1 MGRAELV
8 GRRTESTELD
18 RLIETARGGRSGV
31 LVLYGEPG
39 VGKSAL
45 LEAMEARTTGC
56 LFTRTAGV
64 EAEMELA
71 YAGLYPLCQ
80 PFLDDIDRLP
90 APLAEALGTAFGLVS
105 GPTPDAFL
113 VGLAVLN
120 LFATAAADKP
130 LVCIVDDAQWLDK
143 MSEVILAFVARRLN
157 AESVVMI
164 IAIRNGVEHR
174 FTGLPE
180 LEIAG
185 LDRADAQTLL
195 ENSLPGL
202 IDPRVKDRIVAEAQ
216 GNPLALLE
224 LPHTGAGRASGR
236 TALIEESFEQRLDAL
251 PAEARQL
258 LTLAAAE
265 PLGDPTLLWRAAERL
280 ELGAE
285 AATTALESGLITFG
299 THIRFRH
306 PLVRS
311 TAYRTAA
318 ASDQQAA
325 HQALAEVTDPDRD
338 PDRRAWHRAQ
348 AAPLPDEDVAA
359 DLERSAAGVRERG
372 GHFAAGAFLE
382 RAVELTLDP
391 ELRAERI
398 LAAATARCAGG
409 ALDTALELLDSLQ
422 SSPPDELRS
431 ALAQRL
437 RGQIQFDQGD
447 NQIAAATL
455 LDAARQLESLKPD
468 LAQSTHLA
476 ALAAAIWAAVP
487 DTTGILGEVAAAI
500 PQPPEPGAGPEE
512 SLLHA
517 LAARFTQGYVAA
529 APALIKAVAAE
540 LRDHSDQATSHTV
553 AGIVAV
559 DLWDLEGARRVVARQ
574 ERIARQTGALLRL
587 QFALDFGAA
596 LQCVGGDLT
605 AAGRMVD
612 EQRRIATATGRPS
625 IEYGA
630 LLVTAFA
637 GTETPTGPVCP
648 DRARTGVL
656 TLYAE
661 AVRNN
666 GLGRYEAARDA
677 AQELF
682 GQDVIGYGALVA
694 GELAEAAS
702 RTGDGKLVES
712 TLTWVSERANAV
724 PTNWSRGI
732 EARVHGLLKGDEGA
746 YRQSIA
752 CLDGTILQGEAARS
766 RLLYGEWLRREGR
779 RADARGELRTAYD
792 ALSALGLG
800 AFAERARHELLAT
813 GETVRK
819 RSVETANELT
829 TQEAQIAGL
838 ARDGLTNPEIAA
850 QLFLSPRTV
859 EWHLRK
865 TFAKL
870 GITSRRQL
878 RDTLPR

>member
-1 MGRAELV
+1 MVRAELV
-8 GRRTESTELD
+8 GRRAESIELD
-18 RLIETARGGRSGV
+18 RLIEAARGGRSATL
-31 LVLYGEPG
+31 LVRGEPG
-39 VGKSAL
+39 VGKTAL
-45 LEAMEARTTGC
+45 LEALVDRTTGC
-56 LFTRTAGV
+56 VFTRTAGV

-80 PFLDDIDRLP
+80 PFLENLDRLP
-90 APLAEALGTAFGLVS
+90 GPLAEALGTAFGLVS
-105 GPTPDAFL
+105 GPTPNAFL

-120 LFATAAADKP
+120 LLADAAADKP
-130 LVCIVDDAQWLDK
+130 LICLIDDAQWLDK
-143 MSEVILAFVARRLN
+143 MSEVILAFVAQRLN
-157 AESVVMI
+157 AEAVVMI
-164 IAIRNGVEHR
+164 IAVRNGVQHR
-174 FTGLPE
+174 FTGVRE
-180 LEIAG
+180 LELGG

-195 ENSLPGL
+195 TTSLPGL

-224 LPHTGAGRASGR
+224 LPHTGAGHADGR
-236 TALIEESFEQRLDAL
+236 TALIEESFEQRLDEL
-251 PAEARQL
+251 PATARQL

-265 PLGDPTLLWRAAERL
+265 PLGDPTLLWRAAEHL
-280 ELGAE
+280 GLGAE

-311 TAYRTAA
+311 TAYRTAS
-318 ASDQQAA
+318 ASDLQAA
-325 HQALAEVTDPDRD
+325 HLALAEVTDPDRD

-348 AAPLPDEDVAA
+348 ASPLPDEDVAA

-391 ELRAERI
+391 ERRAERM

-409 ALDTALELLDSLQ
+409 ALDTALSLLDNLQ
-422 SSPPDELRS
+422 NSPPDELRT

-447 NQIAAATL
+447 NQTAAATL
-455 LDAARQLESLKPD
+455 LDAARQLEPLKPD
-468 LAQSTHLA
+468 LAQSTRLA
-476 ALAAAIWAAVP
+476 ALTAAIWAAGP
-487 DTTGILGEVAAAI
+487 DAKGIVAEVAAAV
-500 PQPPEPGAGPEE
+500 PEPAGLAE
-512 SLLHA
+512 SLLEA
-517 LAARFTQGYVAA
+517 LAARFTRGYVTA
-529 APALIKAVAAE
+529 APDLARALAAE
-540 LRDHSDQATSHTV
+540 LRDHSDQATGHLV
-553 AGIVAV
+553 GGIIAV
-559 DLWDLEGARRVVARQ
+559 DLWDLETGQRLVARQ

-596 LQCVGGDLT
+596 LQCIGGDLT
-605 AAGRMVD
+605 AASRMVD
-612 EQRRIATATGRPS
+612 EQRRIATATGNPS
-625 IEYGA
+625 VEYGA
-630 LLVTAFA
+630 RLVTAFRGEPA
-637 GTETPTGPVCP
+637 TTSG
-648 DRARTGVL
+648 AGVL
-656 TLYAE
+656 TTYAE
-661 AVRNN
+661 AVLNN
-666 GLGRYEAARDA
+666 GLGRYETARDA
-677 AQELF
+677 AMRLF
-682 GQDVIGYGALVA
+682 EQDVIGYGALVA
-694 GELAEAAS
+694 SELAEAAS
-702 RTGDGKLVES
+702 RTGDSNLVES
-712 TLTWVSERANAV
+712 TLTWLRARAAAV
-724 PTNWSRGI
+724 PTEWSRGI
-732 EARVHGLLKGDEGA
+732 EARVGALLNNDEGE
-746 YRQSIA
+746 YRRSIE
-752 CLDGTILQGEAARS
+752 CLDRTSLQGEAARS

-792 ALSALGLG
+792 ALTNLGLG

-819 RSVETANELT
+819 RSVETVNELT

-878 RDTLPR
+878 RDAYPR

>member
-8 GRRTESTELD
+8 GRRLESAELD
-18 RLIETARGGRSGV
+18 RLVDAARGGRSAV
-31 LVLYGEPG
+31 LVLRGEPG
-39 VGKSAL
+39 VGKTAL
-45 LEAMEARTTGC
+45 LEAMESRTSGC
-56 LFTRTAGV
+56 VFTRTAGV

-80 PFLDDIDRLP
+80 PFLDHRDQLP

-120 LFATAAADKP
+120 LFADAAADQP
-130 LVCIVDDAQWLDK
+130 LVCVIDDAQWLDK
-143 MSEVILAFVARRLN
+143 MSELILAFVARRLN

-164 IAIRNGVEHR
+164 IAVRNGFDHG
-174 FTGLPE
+174 FTGLRE
-180 LEIAG
+180 LELGG

-195 ENSLPGL
+195 ESTVPGL

-224 LPHTGAGRASGR
+224 LPHTGVGRADGR
-236 TALIEESFEQRLDAL
+236 IALIEESFEHRLDDL

-258 LTLAAAE
+258 LILAAAE

-280 ELGAE
+280 GLGAD
-285 AATTALESGLITFG
+285 AATAALESGLITFG

-318 ASDQQAA
+318 ASDRQAA
-325 HQALAEVTDPDRD
+325 HLALAEVTDPDRD
-338 PDRRAWHRAQ
+338 PARRAWHRGQ

-359 DLERSAAGVRERG
+359 ELERSAAGVRERG

-391 ELRAERI
+391 DRRAERL

-409 ALDTALELLDSLQ
+409 ALDTALGLLDQLQ
-422 SSPPDELRS
+422 NGPPDELRS

-437 RGQIQFDQGD
+437 RGQIQFDQGR
-447 NQIAAATL
+447 NHEAAATL
-455 LDAARQLESLKPD
+455 LDAARRLEPLKPD

-476 ALAAAIWAAVP
+476 ALTAAIWAAGREAN
-487 DTTGILGEVAAAI
+487 GIVAEAAAAV
-500 PQPPEPGAGPEE
+500 PAPLTPED
-512 SLLHA
+512 SLLQA
-517 LAARFTQGYVAA
+517 LAARFTSGYVAA
-529 APALIKAVAAE
+529 APGLVKAIAAE
-540 LRDHSDQATSHTV
+540 LRDHTDEPTGHLAT
-553 AGIVAV
+553 GIIAI
-559 DLWDLEGARRVVARQ
+559 DLWDLESARRLVARQ
-574 ERIARQTGALLRL
+574 ERLARQTGALLRL

-596 LQCVGGDLT
+596 LHCLSGELAE
-605 AAGRMVD
+605 AARMVD
-612 EQRRIATATGRPS
+612 EQDRIATATGNPS
-625 IEYGA
+625 IQYGG
-630 LLVTAFA
+630 LLLAAFRGTEA
-637 GTETPTGPVCP
+637 GTG
-648 DRARTGVL
+648 AGVL
-656 TLYAE
+656 NRYAQ
-661 AVRNN
+661 AVLNN
-666 GLGRYEAARDA
+666 GLGRYELARDA
-677 AQELF
+677 AQWILD
-682 GQDVIGYGALVA
+682 QDIIGYGALIA
-694 GELAEAAS
+694 AELAEAAS
-702 RTGDGKLVES
+702 RTGDSKLVES
-712 TLTWVSERANAV
+712 TLTWLSERATAV
-724 PTNWSRGI
+724 PTDWSRGI
-732 EARVHGLLKGDEGA
+732 EARVRALRDGDEA
-746 YRQSIA
+746 QYRRSIE
-752 CLDGTILQGEAARS
+752 CLDRTILQGEAARS

-779 RADARGELRTAYD
+779 RADARGELRTAHD
-792 ALSALGLG
+792 TLTALGLG

-819 RSVETANELT
+819 RSVETANDLT

>member
-8 GRRTESTELD
+8 GRRLESAELD
-18 RLIETARGGRSGV
+18 RLVDAARGGRSAV
-31 LVLYGEPG
+31 LVLRGEPG
-39 VGKSAL
+39 VGKTAL
-45 LEAMEARTTGC
+45 LEAMESRTSGC
-56 LFTRTAGV
+56 VFTRTAGV

-80 PFLDDIDRLP
+80 PLMDHRDRLP

-120 LFATAAADKP
+120 LFADAAADQP
-130 LVCIVDDAQWLDK
+130 LVCVIDDAQWLDK
-143 MSEVILAFVARRLN
+143 MSELILAFVARRLN

-164 IAIRNGVEHR
+164 IAVRNGFDHG
-174 FTGLPE
+174 FTGLRE
-180 LEIAG
+180 LELGG

-195 ENSLPGL
+195 ESTVPGL

-224 LPHTGAGRASGR
+224 LPHTGVGRADGR
-236 TALIEESFEQRLDAL
+236 IALIEESFEHRLDDL

-265 PLGDPTLLWRAAERL
+265 PLGDPTLLWRAAERMG
-280 ELGAE
+280 LGAD
-285 AATTALESGLITFG
+285 AATAALESGLITFG

-318 ASDQQAA
+318 ASDRQAA
-325 HQALAEVTDPDRD
+325 HLALAEVTDPDRD
-338 PDRRAWHRAQ
+338 PARRAWHRGQ

-359 DLERSAAGVRERG
+359 ELERSAAGVRERG

-391 ELRAERI
+391 DRRAERL

-409 ALDTALELLDSLQ
+409 ALDTALGLLDQLENG
-422 SSPPDELRS
+422 PPDELRS

-437 RGQIQFDQGD
+437 RGQIQFDQGR
-447 NQIAAATL
+447 NHEAAATL
-455 LDAARQLESLKPD
+455 LDAARQLEPLKPD

-476 ALAAAIWAAVP
+476 ALTAAIWAAGREAN
-487 DTTGILGEVAAAI
+487 GIVAEAAAAV
-500 PQPPEPGAGPEE
+500 PAPLAPED
-512 SLLHA
+512 SLLQA
-517 LAARFTQGYVAA
+517 LAARFTSGYVEA
-529 APALIKAVAAE
+529 APGLVKAIAAE
-540 LRDHSDQATSHTV
+540 LRDHTDEPTGHLAT
-553 AGIVAV
+553 GIIAI
-559 DLWDLEGARRVVARQ
+559 DLWDLESARRLVARQ
-574 ERIARQTGALLRL
+574 ERLARQTGALLRL

-596 LQCVGGDLT
+596 LHCLSGELAE
-605 AAGRMVD
+605 AARMVD
-612 EQRRIATATGRPS
+612 EQDRIATATGNPS
-625 IEYGA
+625 IQYGG
-630 LLVTAFA
+630 LLLAAFR
-637 GTETPTGPVCP
+637 GTEVTGTG
-648 DRARTGVL
+648 AGVL
-656 TLYAE
+656 NRYAQ
-661 AVRNN
+661 AVLNN
-666 GLGRYEAARDA
+666 GLGRYELARDA
-677 AQELF
+677 AQWIF
-682 GQDVIGYGALVA
+682 DQDIIGYGALIA
-694 GELAEAAS
+694 GELGEAAS
-702 RTGDGKLVES
+702 RTGDSKLVES
-712 TLTWVSERANAV
+712 TLTWLSERATAV
-724 PTNWSRGI
+724 PTDWSRGI
-732 EARVHGLLKGDEGA
+732 EARVRALRDGDEA
-746 YRQSIA
+746 QYQRSIE
-752 CLDGTILQGEAARS
+752 CLDRTILQGEAARS

-792 ALSALGLG
+792 ALTALGLG

-819 RSVETANELT
+819 RSVETANDLT

-878 RDTLPR
+878 RDALPR

>member
-1 MGRAELV
+1 M

-18 RLIETARGGRSGV
+18 RLIEAARGGRSAV
-31 LVLYGEPG
+31 LVLRGEPG

-45 LEAMEARTTGC
+45 LEAMEDRTNGC
-56 LFTRTAGV
+56 RFTRTAGV

-71 YAGLYPLCQ
+71 YAGLYPLCR
-80 PFLDDIDRLP
+80 PFLADLDRLP

-120 LFATAAADKP
+120 LFADAAADKP
-130 LVCIVDDAQWLDK
+130 LVCVVDDAQWLDK
-143 MSEVILAFVARRLN
+143 MSELILAFVARRLN
-157 AESVVMI
+157 AEAVVMI
-164 IAIRNGVEHR
+164 IAVRNGIEHG
-174 FTGLPE
+174 FTGLRE
-180 LEIAG
+180 LELAG

-195 ENSLPGL
+195 EMALPGL
-202 IDPRVKDRIVAEAQ
+202 VDPRVKDRIVAEAQ

-224 LPHTGAGRASGR
+224 LPHTGVGPANSSGR
-236 TALIEESFEQRLDAL
+236 TALIEESFERRLDEL
-251 PAEARQL
+251 PTASRQL

-265 PLGDPTLLWRAAERL
+265 PLGDPTLLWRAAEQL
-280 ELGAE
+280 GLGAD

-311 TAYRTAA
+311 TAYRTAT
-318 ASDQQAA
+318 ASDLQAA
-325 HQALAEVTDPDRD
+325 HLALAEVTDPDRD
-338 PDRRAWHRAQ
+338 ADRRAWHRAQ
-348 AAPLPDEDVAA
+348 ASPVPDEDVAA

-391 ELRAERI
+391 ERRAERL

-409 ALDTALELLDSLQ
+409 ALDTALGLLDNLQ
-422 SSPPDELRS
+422 NSPPDELRS

-437 RGQIQFDQGD
+437 RGEIQFDQGE
-447 NQIAAATL
+447 NRAAAATL
-455 LDAARQLESLKPD
+455 LDAARRLESLKPD

-476 ALAAAIWAAVP
+476 AMAAAIWAAVP
-487 DTTGILGEVAAAI
+487 DTTGIVAEVAAAI
-500 PQPPEPGAGPEE
+500 PGSLDSATGAED

-517 LAARFTQGYVAA
+517 LAARFTRGYVVA
-529 APALIKAVAAE
+529 APDLAKAVAAG
-540 LRDHSDQATSHTV
+540 LRDHSDQVAGHTV
-553 AGIVAV
+553 VGIVAV
-559 DLWDLEGARRVVARQ
+559 DLWDLESARRLVARQ

-596 LQCVGGDLT
+596 LLCIGGDLT

-612 EQRRIATATGRPS
+612 EQRRIAAATGNPS
-625 IEYGA
+625 VEYGA
-630 LLVTAFA
+630 LLLTAFRGEPATAA
-637 GTETPTGPVCP
+637 GP
-648 DRARTGVL
+648 DRGRAGVL
-656 TLYAE
+656 TTYAE
-661 AVRNN
+661 AVLNN
-666 GLGRYEAARDA
+666 GLGRYEIARDA
-677 AQELF
+677 AHWLFEQE
-682 GQDVIGYGALVA
+682 VIGYSALVA

-702 RTGDGKLVES
+702 RTGDSKLVES
-712 TLTWVSERANAV
+712 TLTWLRERAAAV
-724 PTNWSRGI
+724 PTDWSRGL
-732 EARVHGLLKGDEGA
+732 EARVEALLNGGEA
-746 YRQSIA
+746 EYRRSIEFYDRTS
-752 CLDGTILQGEAARS
+752 LRGEAARG

-779 RADARGELRTAYD
+779 RADARAELRTAYD
-792 ALSALGLG
+792 VLTELGLG